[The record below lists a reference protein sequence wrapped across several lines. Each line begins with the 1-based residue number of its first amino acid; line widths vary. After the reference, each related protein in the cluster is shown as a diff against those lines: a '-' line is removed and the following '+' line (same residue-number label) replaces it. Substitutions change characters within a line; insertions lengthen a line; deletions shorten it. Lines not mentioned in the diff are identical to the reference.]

1 MNTKQV
7 DFFANIYAKKDSG
20 SVGVGCIRTDNSNQI
35 GLLIGSGG
43 VNKGLYDAN
52 LGAWVCFTDGTDCY
66 FATSSKYNNAYLGS
80 TNVYVNTTGVLYGAA
95 WNDYAEY
102 RTYPK
107 EEMPYGRC
115 VVEVGDDTMELADGR
130 LIPGAAICSD
140 TFGFAIGETD
150 ECNMPIAVSG
160 RVLAYPYEGREEFAK
175 NIGRPV
181 CSGPNGTVSIM
192 SDEEYK
198 EKGYCCV
205 GTISAIPNY
214 EVWGTGNVNV
224 DGRVWISV

>member
-1 MNTKQV
+1 MFLLYYNSSTNKISLFSKYY
-7 DFFANIYAKKDSG
+7 DYSTIKINILNSYSTGGLSIITLSNFSNGAYVTSIDSATYG
-20 SVGVGCIRTDNSNQI
+20 SQI
-35 GLLIGSGG
+35 C
-43 VNKGLYDAN
+43 KTTR
-52 LGAWVCFTDGTDCY
+52 AWVQGDTI
-66 FATSSKYNNAYLGS
+66 
-80 TNVYVNTTGVLYGAA
+80 TGAV

-107 EEMPYGRC
+107 EEIPYGRC